1 MKSINGAVK
10 VMAKVTIKVMAR
22 VTMANSD
29 PKPGEV
35 VPRSDEI
42 ARQEYVRQ
50 GMLTGDEAT
59 HRSLASQFGM
69 PIFLD
74 ISTYRLPREYYKKV
88 PYAFAKRH
96 VVMPIKEEA
105 GAVLVAVSDPLNMEP
120 LEELRLMLDTDI
132 KAVYSPRET
141 ILNAINEAYRQE
153 TGAASELIAQMGEG
167 EAKEGEVEV
176 YDLLDEN
183 SLQSP
188 IVKLLNLILIEAI
201 QQGSSDIHFEP
212 LEDTLRVRYRID
224 GVLQARHSPAQ
235 EFQAQLLTRIKVMA
249 RLDIAEHRLPQDGRI
264 KLKMGRRE
272 IDFRVSTVPVVG
284 GERIVLRILDK
295 GNVILGL
302 DKIGMQPAMYEDFR
316 RLIEIPEGIIL
327 VTGPTGSGKT
337 TTLYSA
343 ICELYNDETN
353 IMTIEDPVEYNLK
366 GIAQIG
372 VQPKIKLDF
381 ATGLRHILRQDPDII
396 MIGEIRDLET
406 AEIAI
411 QAALTGHLVLST
423 LHTND
428 APSAI
433 TRLVDM
439 GIEPYLLSSSIV
451 GVGAQRLLR
460 RICSECKRS
469 YVPND
474 RELESL
480 GVERKDLH
488 EGVLHQGAGCSV
500 CFGSGYKGRHGVYEM
515 MVVNNALKRQIV
527 KSPDAVE
534 LRKIA
539 LESGMSTLLDHGKDL
554 VLQGITTI
562 AEVLRVTKGSEDK
575 F

>member
-1 MKSINGAVK
+1 MTDNVPPQK
-10 VMAKVTIKVMAR
+10 
-22 VTMANSD
+22 
-29 PKPGEV
+29 PKESS
-35 VPRSDEI
+35 RSDEL
-42 ARQEYVRQ
+42 VRQ
-50 GMLTGDEAT
+50 GMLTSDEGN
-59 HRSLASQFGM
+59 RSLAAQFGM
-69 PIFLD
+69 PIFQDL
-74 ISTYRLPREYYKKV
+74 TPYRLPKEYYKKV
-88 PYAFAKRH
+88 PYAFAKKH
-96 VVMPIKEEA
+96 VVMPIKEEGLA
-105 GAVLVAVSDPLNMEP
+105 MLVAVADPLNLEP
-120 LEELRLMLDTDI
+120 LEELRLMLDREI

-153 TGAASELIAQMGEG
+153 SGAASELIAQLGETGEG
-167 EAKEGEVEV
+167 KDWEVEV
-176 YDLLDEN
+176 YDLLDE
-183 SLQSP
+183 SSQQAPL
-188 IVKLLNLILIEAI
+188 VKLLNLILIEAI
-201 QQGSSDIHFEP
+201 QQGASDIHFEP
-212 LEDTLRVRYRID
+212 LEESLRVRYRID
-224 GVLQARHSPAQ
+224 GVLQTRHSPAQ

-249 RLDIAEHRLPQDGRI
+249 RMDIAEHRLPQDGRI

-272 IDFRVSTVPVVG
+272 IDFRVSTVPVSG

-302 DKIGMQPAMYEDFR
+302 DKIGMPPETYEEFR
-316 RLIEIPEGIIL
+316 RLIELPEGIIL

-343 ICELYNDETN
+343 ICELYQEDTN

-411 QAALTGHLVLST
+411 QASLTGHLVLST

-439 GIEPYLLSSSIV
+439 GIEPYLLSSSII
-451 GVGAQRLLR
+451 GVVAQRLLR
-460 RICSECKRS
+460 KICSDCKKT
-469 YVPND
+469 YNPTD
-474 RELESL
+474 RELESIGL
-480 GVERKDLH
+480 QRHQLKA
-488 EGVLHQGAGCSV
+488 GVLYQGEGCSV
-500 CFGSGYKGRHGVYEM
+500 CFGSGYKGRHGIYEI
-515 MVVNNALKRQIV
+515 MVINNALKRQIV
-527 KSPDAVE
+527 TSPDAVA
-534 LRKIA
+534 LRHIA
-539 LESGMSTLLDHGKDL
+539 QDSNMKSLLNHGSAL

-562 AEVLRVTKGSEDK
+562 AEVLRVTRGMEEKI
-575 F
+575 